1 MLYLHIPFCQSRCIY
16 CDFYSTTGTA
26 ALRSEFVRQLCR
38 ELEWRKDYLPQAAAE
53 VSAPSEDDRKG
64 DRPKSGTGRTAHLSS
79 VYWGGGTPSQLHE
92 SEIETLFEAIHSH
105 YTLLPEAE
113 VTFEANPDDIT
124 PQLVSRLR
132 GCGVNRVSL
141 GVQSFSDTLLQML
154 RRRHSAA
161 RAIQAV
167 ETLQAGGIDNISID
181 LIYGLPGQTLEN
193 FRSDCRQAL
202 SLPVTHLS
210 SYALSV
216 EPHTPL
222 SRMIDRGQ
230 LQPADEELFLA
241 QYEVLLDATAAAGY
255 EHYEISNFCWPGF
268 RARHN
273 SGYWKGVP
281 YLGVGPGA
289 HSFDLVSR
297 RANSPDLPAYI
308 QASGSDVP
316 HETERLTRQDRINEL
331 VFTSLRTSDGL
342 DLARVE
348 QQFGPAVRQTV
359 ARCAL
364 PHLRAQRLE
373 QCGTVLR
380 LTRSGLFV
388 SDSVMSDLMLSS

>member
-38 ELEWRKDYLPQAAAE
+38 ELEWRKDYLPQAAERASASLPDE
-53 VSAPSEDDRKG
+53 NDGVRQVSR
-64 DRPKSGTGRTAHLSS
+64 TGRTVPLSS

-92 SEIETLFEAIHSH
+92 SEIETLFDTIHRH

-124 PQLVSRLR
+124 PELVSRLR
-132 GCGVNRVSL
+132 SCGVNRVSL
-141 GVQSFSDTLLQML
+141 GVQSFSDSLLQL
-154 RRRHSAA
+154 LHRRHSAA
-161 RAIQAV
+161 RAVQAV
-167 ETLQAGGIDNISID
+167 ETLYDGGISNLSID
-181 LIYGLPGQTLEN
+181 LIYGLPGQTLQS
-193 FRSDCRQAL
+193 FRSDCQQAL

-230 LQPADEELFLA
+230 LQPADEDLFLA

-255 EHYEISNFCWPGF
+255 EHYEISNFCRPGF

-297 RANSPDLPAYI
+297 RANSPDLHAYI
-308 QASGSDVP
+308 QAADSDVP
-316 HETERLTRQDRINEL
+316 HETEQLTRHDRINEL
-331 VFTSLRTSDGL
+331 IFTSLRTSDGL

-348 QQFGPAVRQTV
+348 QQFGPEVRQTV
-359 ARCAL
+359 ARCAQ

>member
-26 ALRSEFVRQLCR
+26 ALRRDFVRQLCR
-38 ELEWRKDYLPQAAAE
+38 ELEWRKDYLLQASGEIPAL
-53 VSAPSEDDRKG
+53 SPDDWRG
-64 DRPKSGTGRTAHLSS
+64 VRQQRGTGHTACLSS

-92 SEIETLFEAIHSH
+92 SEIETLFEVIHRH
-105 YTLLPEAE
+105 YTLVPEAE

-124 PQLVSRLR
+124 PELVSLLR
-132 GCGVNRVSL
+132 SCGVNRVSL

-154 RRRHSAA
+154 HRRHSAA

-167 ETLQAGGIDNISID
+167 ETLQTGGIDNISID
-181 LIYGLPGQTLEN
+181 LIYGLPGQMLES

-241 QYEVLLDATAAAGY
+241 QYEVLLDATAAAGF
-255 EHYEISNFCWPGF
+255 EHYEISNFCRPGF

-273 SGYWKGVP
+273 SGYWQGVP

-297 RANSPDLPAYI
+297 RVNSPDLHGYI
-308 QASGSDVP
+308 QAAGSDVP
-316 HETERLTRQDRINEL
+316 HETEQLTRRDRINEFT
-331 VFTSLRTSDGL
+331 FTSLRTSDGL
-342 DLARVE
+342 DLALME
-348 QQFGPAVRQTV
+348 QQFGLSVRQTV

-364 PHLRAQRLE
+364 PHLRAQRLV

-388 SDSVMSDLMLSS
+388 SDSVMSDLMLD